1 MENNQ
6 VNNLG
11 VDLNKSIEKNF
22 RKYTLEVDDAI
33 EAHGFKASSYI
44 DYAENRIEELE
55 NAVKI
60 QVNENGMDMLFTN
73 LESALKNTVTNITDH
88 TRQTAYERNDNHLY
102 EKIDNKVD
110 ELHSLLGLLNTRL
123 INSFENI

>member
-1 MENNQ
+1 MENNK

-11 VDLNKSIEKNF
+11 CDLNKSIEKNF

-44 DYAENRIEELE
+44 DYAENEIEELE
-55 NAVKI
+55 SAVKK
-60 QVNENGMDMLFTN
+60 QVNENGIDMLLAN
-73 LESALKNTVTNITDH
+73 LEYALKNTITNITDY

-110 ELHSLLGLLNTRL
+110 ELHNILGFLNTRL

>member
-1 MENNQ
+1 MENNKII
-6 VNNLG
+6 NLDT
-11 VDLNKSIEKNF
+11 DLNKSIEKNF

>member
-1 MENNQ
+1 MENN
-6 VNNLG
+6 NLG
-11 VDLNKSIEKNF
+11 CDFNKSIEKNF

-44 DYAENRIEELE
+44 DYAENKIEELE
-55 NAVKI
+55 SSVKK
-60 QVNENGMDMLFTN
+60 QVNEYGINTMFAN
-73 LESALKNTVTNITDH
+73 LENSLKNTINNIADH

-110 ELHSLLGLLNTRL
+110 ELHSLLNHLNTRL

>member
-1 MENNQ
+1 MENKKIINLD
-6 VNNLG
+6 NNL
-11 VDLNKSIEKNF
+11 IEKNF

-55 NAVKI
+55 SAVKKH
-60 QVNENGMDMLFTN
+60 VNENGIDMLFTN
-73 LESALKNTVTNITDH
+73 LENALKNTTTNITDH
-88 TRQTAYERNDNHLY
+88 TRQTAYERNDDHLY
-102 EKIDNKVD
+102 EKIYNKVD
-110 ELHSLLGLLNTRL
+110 ELHNLLGFLNTRL

>member
-1 MENNQ
+1 MENNKII
-6 VNNLG
+6 NLDD
-11 VDLNKSIEKNF
+11 DLNKSIEKNF

-55 NAVKI
+55 RAVKK
-60 QVNENGMDMLFTN
+60 QVNENGIDMLFTN
-73 LESALKNTVTNITDH
+73 LEGALKSTVINITDH
-88 TRQTAYERNDNHLY
+88 TRQTAYERNDDHLY

-110 ELHSLLGLLNTRL
+110 ELYNLLGFLNTRL

>member
-1 MENNQ
+1 MENNKII
-6 VNNLG
+6 NLDT
-11 VDLNKSIEKNF
+11 DLNKSIEKNF

-60 QVNENGMDMLFTN
+60 QVNENGIDMLFTN

-110 ELHSLLGLLNTRL
+110 ELHSLLVLLNTRL

>member
-44 DYAENRIEELE
+44 DYAENTIEELE
-55 NAVKI
+55 HTVKK
-60 QVNENGMDMLFTN
+60 QVNEHGMNIMFGN
-73 LESALKNTVTNITDH
+73 LENSLKNVAQKIVDH
-88 TRQTAYERNDNHLY
+88 TKQVAYERSADHLY
-102 EKIDNKVD
+102 EKIDLRAD
-110 ELHSLLGLLNTRL
+110 ELTSVLDLLNTRF
-123 INSFENI
+123 INSMESI

>member
-1 MENNQ
+1 MENNKI
-6 VNNLG
+6 NNLEC
-11 VDLNKSIEKNF
+11 DLNKSIEKNF

-55 NAVKI
+55 SSVKK
-60 QVNENGMDMLFTN
+60 QVNEHGIEMLFVN
-73 LESALKNTVTNITDH
+73 LENSLKTTINNIVDH
-88 TRQTAYERNDNHLY
+88 TREIAYERNGDYLY
-102 EKIDNKVD
+102 EKIDNKAD

>member
-1 MENNQ
+1 MENNK

-11 VDLNKSIEKNF
+11 CDLNKSIEKNF

-44 DYAENRIEELE
+44 DYAESRIEELE
-55 NAVKI
+55 NAVKK
-60 QVNENGMDMLFTN
+60 QVHENGVDMLFTN

-110 ELHSLLGLLNTRL
+110 ELHNLLGFLNTRL

>member
-1 MENNQ
+1 MENNKII
-6 VNNLG
+6 NLDT
-11 VDLNKSIEKNF
+11 DLNKSIEKNF

-73 LESALKNTVTNITDH
+73 LESALKNTVTNITDY

>member
-1 MENNQ
+1 MENN
-6 VNNLG
+6 LG
-11 VDLNKSIEKNF
+11 CDLNKSIEKNF

-44 DYAENRIEELE
+44 DYAENKIEELE
-55 NAVKI
+55 NAVKKHI
-60 QVNENGMDMLFTN
+60 NENGKDMLFVN
-73 LESALKNTVTNITDH
+73 LENALQTTITNITDH
-88 TRQTAYERNDNHLY
+88 TKQIAYERNNDNLY

-110 ELHSLLGLLNTRL
+110 ELHNLLGFLNTRL

>member
-1 MENNQ
+1 MENNKII
-6 VNNLG
+6 NLDT
-11 VDLNKSIEKNF
+11 DLNKSIEKNF

-123 INSFENI
+123 INSFEI

>member
-1 MENNQ
+1 MENNKII
-6 VNNLG
+6 NLDT
-11 VDLNKSIEKNF
+11 DLNKSIEKNF

-60 QVNENGMDMLFTN
+60 QVNENGIDMLFTN